1 MEGNELFSTFNGDK
15 RIAIWKRIKVNP
27 YLTPYTKIKPRW
39 IKDLNVESETVKEKK
54 AQKAQNFFENF
65 FL

>member
-15 RIAIWKRIKVNP
+15 WIAIWKRIKLNL
-27 YLTPYTKIKPRW
+27 YLTPYTKIKSRW